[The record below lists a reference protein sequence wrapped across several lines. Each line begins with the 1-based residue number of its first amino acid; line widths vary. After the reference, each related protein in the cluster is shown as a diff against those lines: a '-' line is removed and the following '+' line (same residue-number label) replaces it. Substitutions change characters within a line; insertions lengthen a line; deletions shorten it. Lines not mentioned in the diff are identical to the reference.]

1 MTVRDNIFLG
11 RELRGKS
18 GGIDYAKEAELVREL
33 MRRLEGDIEPTALVS
48 DLRLGQQQLVEIAG
62 ALLADAQVLIMDEP
76 TSALS
81 APEVEVLF
89 RVIHELTSHGVAIV
103 YISHH
108 LEEALHITDYAVVF
122 RDGERVAQAPVSEIN
137 MAWVIERMVGRAV
150 DDTSRLAPV
159 TPGGTLLSIRE
170 LVVPDPLTAGRNV
183 VDGVSLDVRA
193 GELVC
198 LYGLMG
204 AGRTELMEAV
214 AGRMPMSAG
223 QVVLL
228 DENLTKASIA
238 ERIDRGLCLV
248 PEDRQRDGLVQA
260 LSIGR
265 NMVLASIKS
274 FTKNGFLQFKAEA
287 DRIQLGQAET
297 RIKMGSAKDL
307 IGSLSGGNQ
316 QKVVVSKILLT
327 EPKVLI
333 LDEPTRG
340 IDVGAK
346 AEIFQLL
353 VQQAETGLGVL
364 YVTSE
369 INEALQYSHRIIV
382 MSRGRIVREFDS
394 QTATRD
400 EVMAAS
406 GENTAV
412 LAEVEYPVESQRERS
427 EVKNG
432 ESS

>member
-1 MTVRDNIFLG
+1 
-11 RELRGKS
+11 
-18 GGIDYAKEAELVREL
+18 
-33 MRRLEGDIEPTALVS
+33 
-48 DLRLGQQQLVEIAG
+48 
-62 ALLADAQVLIMDEP
+62 
-76 TSALS
+76 
-81 APEVEVLF
+81 
-89 RVIHELTSHGVAIV
+89 VAVV

-122 RDGERVAQAPVSEIN
+122 RDGAMVAQAPVADIN
-137 MAWVIERMVGRAV
+137 ITWVIEKMVGRAV
-150 DDTSRLAPV
+150 DDSTRLDQS
-159 TPGGTLLSIRE
+159 GGVGEVLLSIE
-170 LVVPDPLTAGRNV
+170 DLVVPDPITAGRNV
-183 VDGVSLDVRA
+183 VDGVSVEVHA

-214 AGRMPMSAG
+214 AGRMPVSG
-223 QVVLL
+223 GRVVLL
-228 DENLTKASIA
+228 GEDLAKTSIR
-238 ERIDRGLCLV
+238 ERIERGLCLV
-248 PEDRQRDGLVQA
+248 PEDRQRDGLVQI

-265 NMVLASIKS
+265 NMVLASIDA
-274 FTKNGFLQFKAEA
+274 FTRWGWLNFRTENQ
-287 DRIQLGQAET
+287 RIERGQEET
-297 RIKMGSAKDL
+297 LIKMGSPKDL

-327 EPKVLI
+327 DPKVLI

-353 VQQAETGLGVL
+353 VKQAESGLGVL

-369 INEALQYSHRIIV
+369 ISEALQYSHRIIV
-382 MSRGRIVREFDS
+382 LSRGRVVREFDS
-394 QTATRD
+394 RTATRD

-412 LAEVEYPVESQRERS
+412 LSGRE
-427 EVKNG
+427 
-432 ESS
+432 